1 MEHTLNIKLEDVI
14 QDMLY
19 RYECVVIPGFGGFV
33 SHYQPAQILADK
45 NLILPPSKALTF
57 NVLLKRND
65 GLLAQELVIKHQ
77 ITYHEALHFIE
88 VQVDEWLS
96 LLSSSKKVTIPGVG
110 NVGKN
115 KKGSVIFSQDSK
127 TNLLNDAYGL
137 SVIKAQVLKKDGI
150 SGKIK
155 EEFVQRQTSP
165 SFNSNIRKITTGGSI
180 AAVMLVMLIWSY
192 LNFDLVQQRA
202 ESLSVFMTS
211 EKEELIETGSNDDK
225 SIEKSEKFD
234 NILIPTDSELLKDS
248 VFEVNELL
256 IKYLNKEID
265 SLFSDV
271 HEEPEVAKSTEKQEA
286 KIDNTE
292 VHEDQKEASNEEL
305 DEGNYII
312 VAGCFRSL
320 HNANKFV
327 NELKTLGYEAHLSGY
342 STTGL
347 HRVAYGS
354 YNNRSNA
361 LKSMRWIQSTHN
373 AQAWMTTR

>member
-1 MEHTLNIKLEDVI
+1 VEHTLNIKLEDVI